1 MGYVGSL
8 LRLVLFDVFLGG
20 MGWWIVGVQ
29 WGWGVGFV
37 GVCFRFG
44 KKHFGASYHLRDEY
58 HIFNIFG
65 VTVCSE

>member
-1 MGYVGSL
+1 
-8 LRLVLFDVFLGG
+8 

-65 VTVCSE
+65 VTVWGE